1 MPERRSPSKGNP
13 CIVLGTRPE
22 IIKMAPLIHEFNR
35 RKIPIDIVH
44 TGQHYSYNMSQI
56 FLKELGIRNKI
67 EHLEVGSGSHG
78 DVTARALVG
87 LERFFLK
94 HRPSVVLVEGDTNT
108 VLAGGLAAAKMA
120 IPVGHVEAGL
130 RSYDRR
136 MPEEHNRRLVDHLS
150 DLLFA
155 PTELN
160 RKTLMAE
167 NIQGKVFVTGNTVI
181 DACLM
186 NMPIA
191 EKKSRVTKKLG
202 LIKDAFALATIHRQ
216 ENVDNKNVLRSFIKA
231 FSGGPFPVLLPL
243 HPRTLKMA
251 GKFGLK
257 KILLNDP
264 NITVVEPVGYF
275 DFLMLMKASRFIM
288 TDSGGIQEEATA
300 PNLRKKVF
308 VLRTSTER
316 PEAVKA
322 GYAEIVGVSQSKILK
337 AVQRYLE
344 GKGPKCHG
352 SPYGKGDSRIRTV
365 DILKRCGMTG

>member
-1 MPERRSPSKGNP
+1 MMPTRRSADKCSP

-22 IIKMAPLIHEFNR
+22 IIKMAPLVHEFNR

-67 EHLEVGSGSHG
+67 EHLEVGGGSHG

-87 LERFFLK
+87 LEKYFQRQ
-94 HRPSVVLVEGDTNT
+94 RPSIVLVEGDTNT
-108 VLAGGLAAAKMA
+108 VLAGGLAAAKMG

-150 DLLFA
+150 DMLFA

-160 RKTLMAE
+160 QRTLMAE
-167 NIQGKVFVTGNTVI
+167 KVQGKVFVTGNTVI

-191 EKKSRVTKKLG
+191 ERKSRVTKKLG

-216 ENVDNKNVLRSFIKA
+216 ENVDDKDVLRSFIRI
-231 FSGGPFPVLLPL
+231 FSGCPLPILLPL
-243 HPRTLKMA
+243 HPRTLKMT

-257 KILLNDP
+257 RTLLSDP

-275 DFLMLMKASRFIM
+275 DFLMLMRASRFIL

-300 PNLRKKVF
+300 PNIRKKVF

-322 GYAEIVGVSQSKILK
+322 GYAELVGVRTNCVLHR
-337 AVQRYLE
+337 VDRFLE
-344 GKGPKCHG
+344 GRSRCGKGF
-352 SPYGKGDSRIRTV
+352 PYGKGDARRKTV
-365 DILKRCGMTG
+365 DLLVRYS